1 MKNGF
6 SEGLVRIFVAAKGMV
21 DYPDRAGIAADR
33 RFADFWRRKLGR
45 TIHLH
50 AILIYCAFQDCGR
63 AFEVEFNR

>member
-1 MKNGF
+1 
-6 SEGLVRIFVAAKGMV
+6 MV

-50 AILIYCAFQDCGR
+50 AILIYWGVISSRSERGLVA
-63 AFEVEFNR
+63 